1 MQSNDLKTF
10 FQNLG
15 LITLYSQCI
24 ECDLK
29 KIYAGMANGDFQIN
43 LGEVEEATLGQ
54 TVSMLEA
61 LDNEDNAPY
70 FSAHDYEVLYA
81 VNCRRNFWTH
91 YLAREIAYLS
101 GQEQLK
107 KFAKLAKDLE
117 FDLEFFAR
125 YRVYI
130 EKVRFD
136 VLKKYGVIKD

>member
-10 FQNLG
+10 YQNLG
-15 LITLYSQCI
+15 MIMVFSQCI

-43 LGEVEEATLGQ
+43 LCDVEDATLGQ
-54 TVSMLEA
+54 TVSMLQA

-70 FSAHDYEVLYA
+70 FSAHDYDVLYA

-91 YLAREIAYLS
+91 YLAREVVYLS

-117 FDLEFFAR
+117 LDLEFFAR
-125 YRVYI
+125 YRVFI
-130 EKVRFD
+130 ERVRFD
-136 VLKKYGVIKD
+136 VLKKYGVIKE